1 MKKEEKEIIKAKF
14 KAKNQTI
21 LESGISGNYNGCHMT
36 IGAKFIIVV
45 QKNQAEKLVLV
56 DIKDNTKKQHYIE

>member
-21 LESGISGNYNGCHMT
+21 LKTSVSGDFNSCHM
-36 IGAKFIIVV
+36 IIRAESIMIK

-56 DIKDNTKKQHYIE
+56 DVKDNIKKQ